1 LRCYSKALVFT
12 QMKKGIQNAHC
23 FKGLFLRRERA
34 HKPQP
39 AGFLRLKAQT
49 PGKNALYEAGMEV

>member
-1 LRCYSKALVFT
+1 
-12 QMKKGIQNAHC
+12 MKKGIQNAHC